1 MNTVWM
7 SALRISII
15 YVIIG
20 GIWIITSDQALSY
33 FFADKQSVV
42 ELQTIKGWFFIIATG
57 FILFWLVYR
66 QLSNMNQAEER
77 LRYALNASGDGV
89 WDWDVPSS
97 KVWYSKQLQTM
108 LGYEDGEFSN
118 SLDEWSSRVHQD
130 DIESVMNEL
139 QLHLDGKTD
148 SYISEHRIRCKN
160 GRYKWIYDS
169 GRVITRDENG
179 HPVRVV
185 GTHSDITTRKEADEK
200 LKLASV
206 VFTHAY
212 EGILVT
218 DVDNKIIEIN
228 EAFSR
233 ITGYSREDIIGQ
245 SPKILQSGNHPPEFY
260 EEMWQSIKTEG
271 YWSGEVSNR
280 HKNGQPFIEMLTIS
294 EIRDEEGNAVNYV
307 ALFSDITHIR
317 AQQIA
322 LERLASYDPLTSL
335 PNRILL
341 ADRLKQSMAHCQR
354 HQQLLAVAFIDLD
367 GFKQVNDRYGHEV
380 GDKLLVTISNRMK
393 QALREGD
400 TLARIGGDEFIAV
413 LTELNV
419 FDDCESVIER
429 LLVASSE
436 SISID
441 GKTFSVSASIG
452 VTLFPEDS
460 VDADILMR
468 HADHAMYTAKQLGKN
483 RYHLF
488 DVNQDDAI
496 RLHRKQLLDIE
507 QALENDEFVMHF
519 QPIVN
524 MRTGSVVGLE
534 ALLRWQSPEEGLLPP
549 GAFLPYIE
557 NNPIS
562 VNLGEWVI
570 HAVLKQISLWQAA
583 QVTMPDMISI
593 NISALQI
600 EQANFADRLA
610 SLLNAYPEVDPHK
623 IELEILETSA
633 LEDIENVSNT
643 MNACAQLGV
652 RFAIDDFGTG
662 YSSLTYLKH
671 LPAEIIK
678 IDQSFVRDMLV
689 DDDDLAIVKGVIGLA
704 NAFQRGVIAEG
715 VESAEHGKALLEL
728 GCEQAQGFG
737 IAKPMPA
744 ERVPEWI
751 DEWKPQW

>member
-33 FFADKQSVV
+33 FFSDKQTLV

-57 FILFWLVYR
+57 LILFWLVYR
-66 QLSNMNQAEER
+66 QLRNMNEAEER

-108 LGYEDGEFSN
+108 LGYADGEFSN
-118 SLDEWSSRVHQD
+118 SLDEWSSRVHPD
-130 DIESVMNEL
+130 DLALVMEDL
-139 QLHLDGKTD
+139 QRHLDGKTD
-148 SYISEHRIRCKN
+148 CYINEHRMRCKN
-160 GRYKWIYDS
+160 GHYKWIRDS
-169 GRVITRDENG
+169 GLVITRDEHG
-179 HPVRVV
+179 KPIRLV
-185 GTHSDITTRKEADEK
+185 GTHADITTRKEADEK
-200 LKLASV
+200 LKLANT

-218 DVDNKIIEIN
+218 DTDNKIIEVN
-228 EAFSR
+228 DAFTR
-233 ITGYSREDIIGQ
+233 ITGYSREDVIGK
-245 SPKILQSGNHPPEFY
+245 SPKLLQSGKHSPTFY
-260 EEMWQSIKTEG
+260 EEMWHSIKTEG
-271 YWSGEVSNR
+271 YWSGEVSNI

-294 EIRDEEGNAVNYV
+294 EIRDADGNAVNYV

-341 ADRLKQSMAHCQR
+341 ADRLKQSMAQCQR

-367 GFKQVNDRYGHEV
+367 GFKQVNDIYGHEV

-393 QALREGD
+393 AALREGD

-419 FDDCESVIER
+419 FEDCESVIER
-429 LLVASSE
+429 LLTASSE
-436 SISID
+436 PISID
-441 GKTFSVSASIG
+441 DKTFSVSASIG

-507 QALENDEFVMHF
+507 LALKNDEFVMHF

-524 MRTGSVVGLE
+524 MRTGSVIGLE
-534 ALLRWQSPEEGLLPP
+534 ALLRWQSPEEGLLTP

-570 HAVLKQISLWQAA
+570 HAVLKQISQWQAA
-583 QVTMPDMISI
+583 QATMPDIISI

-600 EQANFADRLA
+600 GQTNFADRLA

-623 IELEILETSA
+623 IELEVLETSA
-633 LEDIENVSNT
+633 LEDIQNVSNT

-652 RFAIDDFGTG
+652 KFAIDDFGTG

-678 IDQSFVRDMLV
+678 IDQSFVRDMLI
-689 DDDDLAIVKGVIGLA
+689 DEDDLAIVKGVIGLA

-728 GCEQAQGFG
+728 GCELAQGFG

-751 DEWKPQW
+751 EGWKPQW